1 MEQIQYFAPKGAG
14 EIAYNALYYASVLK
28 IGNVITISGQGGW
41 DDNFEITAK
50 TLEEEIEI
58 ACNNVEAMLSA
69 AGATWDDVI
78 SVQSYHVGME
88 RTGELM
94 PEQFRK
100 RIPSHRP
107 LWTGIGVEAL
117 ALPAMHVEIVVTA
130 ITKEE

>member
-1 MEQIQYFAPKGAG
+1 MKSVQYFATPGAG
-14 EIAYNALYYASVLK
+14 EIAYNALYYATTLK
-28 IGNVITISGQGGW
+28 AGKLVTISGQGGW
-41 DDNFEITAK
+41 NENFEVTVQTI
-50 TLEEEIEI
+50 EEEIEI
-58 ACNNVEAMLSA
+58 ACNNVEEALNA

-88 RTGELM
+88 KTGELM

-117 ALPAMHVEIVVTA
+117 ALPTMHVEIVVTA
-130 ITKEE
+130 LIEE

>member
-14 EIAYNALYYASVLK
+14 ETAYNALYYASVLK